1 MLYTQKGIYLGIY
14 NTSFFSSSCAQLGSK
29 SKNKHKNKTKKMAD
43 IFENAILC
51 RKCKKEMKPVLISKN
66 RFNLR
71 ALKCSK
77 CNEIIVHPV
86 DKQEYENFVRLKQKE
101 FEVKMR
107 MVGNSYAISIPR
119 EIVDFMKD
127 QEKMIN
133 DMVRLSFDNANSLS
147 LNFNVPKFDE
157 NNPNMRSRVIQA
169 KEYSVVKN
177 NKPVLHVKQ
186 VYDSAN
192 PKNNKTQVFKNTE
205 KEEDFE
211 EEEH

>member
-1 MLYTQKGIYLGIY
+1 
-14 NTSFFSSSCAQLGSK
+14 
-29 SKNKHKNKTKKMAD
+29 MAD
-43 IFENAILC
+43 IFDNAILC
-51 RKCKKEMKPVLISKN
+51 NKCKKTMKPLLISKN
-66 RFNLR
+66 GFNLR
-71 ALKCSK
+71 TLKCEK
-77 CNEIIVHPV
+77 CGEIIVHPV

-127 QEKMIN
+127 QENMIN
-133 DMVRLSFDNANSLS
+133 NMVKLSFQEAGRLSLMFNTPEMNADSENQNS
-147 LNFNVPKFDE
+147 NVH
-157 NNPNMRSRVIQA
+157 SRVV
-169 KEYSVVKN
+169 KTREVHVVRN

-186 VYDSAN
+186 FSDSAHPERN
-192 PKNNKTQVFKNTE
+192 KNIVLKSKNSE